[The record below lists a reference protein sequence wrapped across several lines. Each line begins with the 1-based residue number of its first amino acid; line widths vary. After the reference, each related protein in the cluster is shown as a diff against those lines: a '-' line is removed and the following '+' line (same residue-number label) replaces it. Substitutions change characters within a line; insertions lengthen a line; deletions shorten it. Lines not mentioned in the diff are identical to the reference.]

1 MSKTVWLVLGALA
14 FYWYIIKQKTTAQL
28 IDAVKGT
35 TSTGFSPIN
44 EAGQTTG
51 AAADPGTHD
60 SYPGATVAPAPVKA
74 YTIPSRRWYP
84 PISPGATLP
93 GGGPILRM

>member
-1 MSKTVWLVLGALA
+1 MGKTLWYVLGALA
-14 FYWYIIKQKTTAQL
+14 VYWYLIKKGTTAQL

-35 TSTGFSPIN
+35 ASTGFSPIN

-60 SYPGATVAPAPVKA
+60 SYPGATVAVPVKA
-74 YTIPSRRWYP
+74 YLLPSRKWYP